1 MADYAIQ
8 VDQVWKRFHKGEYE
22 DSLRDLIPTL
32 ISRLFGRKRESK
44 FTQRAF
50 WALED
55 ISFEVERGESIGVIG
70 PNGAGKSTLLKLLC
84 GIIRQTKGHYHC
96 AGRVSALIEVGA
108 GFHPDLTGRENIYL
122 NGAILGMP
130 KRVIAQ
136 KEEEIIDFAGVS
148 EFIDTPVKRYSSGM
162 RARLGF
168 SVAAHL
174 EPDILLVDEVL
185 SVGDVRFR
193 HKCIQHMRKLINGDV
208 TVLFISHLLDQ
219 VRSLCPN
226 TIVLD
231 KGRMVYNGETE
242 GAISKYLEVVAEDMS
257 VEDDDGLPTEVK
269 VEVQNIVFRNVEGD
283 EVLNWEG
290 GRPAIIECELVNHQH
305 NENLAIMMNINTIAG
320 IYVGTAHSWR
330 HVELPAEKGR
340 HVVRFLFDP
349 MPLSDGDFSME
360 MRVQQIHKE
369 GESSECLWAMKH
381 PRAFTISGSGI
392 GTSLIRCDGHWTV
405 EATHVDRLSSGN
417 AITA

>member
-1 MADYAIQ
+1 MAKNAIT
-8 VDQVWKRFHKGEYE
+8 VEGIWKKFHKGEYE

-32 ISRLFGRKRESK
+32 VGRMLGRKRDSK
-44 FTQRAF
+44 LAQQAF
-50 WALED
+50 WALKD
-55 ISFEVERGESIGVIG
+55 VNFEVGHGQSIGVIG
-70 PNGAGKSTLLKLLC
+70 PNGAGKSTLLKLLT
-84 GIIRQTKGHYHC
+84 GIIRQTKGHYEC
-96 AGRVSALIEVGA
+96 DGRVSALIEVGA

-122 NGAILGMP
+122 NGSILGMP
-130 KRVIAQ
+130 KKTIQQ
-136 KEEEIIDFAGVS
+136 KEEEIIDFAGIA

-208 TVLFISHLLDQ
+208 TVVFISHLLDQ

-231 KGRMVYNGETE
+231 QGAVIYNGETE

-257 VEDDDGLPTEVK
+257 NTDEEGLPAEVK
-269 VEVQNIVFRNVEGD
+269 AEVENIVFRNVDGE

-290 GRPAIIECELVNHQH
+290 GKPAVIECDLINHEH
-305 NENLAIMMNINTIAG
+305 NDNLAIMMNINTIAG
-320 IYVGTAHSWR
+320 IYVGTAHSWS
-330 HVELPAEKGR
+330 HIEMPAEKGR
-340 HVVRFLFDP
+340 HTIRFTFDP
-349 MPLSDGDFSME
+349 MPLSDGDFSLE
-360 MRVQQIHKE
+360 MRIQQIAPD
-369 GESSECLWAMKH
+369 GNSSECLWAMKH
-381 PRAFTISGSGI
+381 PRAFTIAGGGI
-392 GTSLIRCDGHWTV
+392 GTSLIRCDGHWQALDQSATV
-405 EATHVDRLSSGN
+405 LATDKAG
-417 AITA
+417 